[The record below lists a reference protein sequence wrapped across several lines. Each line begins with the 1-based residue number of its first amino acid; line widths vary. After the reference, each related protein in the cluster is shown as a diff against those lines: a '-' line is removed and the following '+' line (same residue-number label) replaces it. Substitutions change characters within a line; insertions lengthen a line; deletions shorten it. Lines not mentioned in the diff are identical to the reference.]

1 MYMSETHDGKLKSFG
16 IRLAF
21 LTVASCTKARQKQR
35 AYQVEDDSERSSLN
49 LDSYRPATI
58 FPCLKV
64 TASSK
69 CEFKIGNLPL
79 AGHPEN
85 HFQSKVKFVGF
96 QNWPIL
102 TKRDKIESFGHPFHH
117 SKFLNPTPLCKQF
130 AIQTRKAFAS
140 SWSIRVD
147 RTGRKKNQL
156 AVGLSTLQRPVKA
169 ADCIGYFEARP
180 MPVWT
185 TAKPV
190 CEPNTPSIP
199 PHAAIFRTDSVQRSI
214 L

>member
-21 LTVASCTKARQKQR
+21 LTVISCTEAMHKQR
-35 AYQVEDDSERSSLN
+35 AYQIEDVSEKSSLT

-147 RTGRKKNQL
+147 RDWPKEQPISGRGFQRCSGRLKRLIASAISKHVRCRYGQRQSL
-156 AVGLSTLQRPVKA
+156 CVSQTRRQSSHTPLSL
-169 ADCIGYFEARP
+169 E
-180 MPVWT
+180 
-185 TAKPV
+185 
-190 CEPNTPSIP
+190 
-199 PHAAIFRTDSVQRSI
+199 RSI